1 MADRYDAL
9 KQEIANDPLALGYA
23 GKTDAQIAAL
33 MNGADR
39 STTAPR
45 TVVAAYEVWEAIVPA
60 DWAALTAQEKQRV
73 QSLLGM
79 GTVNLAGANTRASL
93 AAAFAA
99 GTPTRTNLTAL
110 QAQTV
115 PRSRA
120 QEIFG
125 LAVTDQDIL
134 AARSR

>member
-1 MADRYDAL
+1 MPDYAAL
-9 KQEIANDPLALGYA
+9 KAEVANDPLALGYA
-23 GKTDAQIAAL
+23 GKTNQQVADL

-39 STTAPR
+39 SIQSPR
-45 TVVAAYEVWEAIVPA
+45 FVVDAWEVWEAIVPA
-60 DWAALTAQEKQRV
+60 DWAALTTQEKQRV
-73 QSLLGM
+73 QTILGM
-79 GTVNLAGANTRASL
+79 GRVNLAGTNTRASL

-110 QAQTV
+110 QTQTV

-125 LAVTDQDIL
+125 MAVTDQDIL